1 MISSISRR
9 GISITPRLPSNLT
22 TNQSRAGVRF
32 TTKVTPMLLNAVADG
47 ITAAFVAQ
55 ENLTSGDSL
64 GTKLA

>member
-1 MISSISRR
+1 M
-9 GISITPRLPSNLT
+9 T
-22 TNQSRAGVRF
+22 TNGDLSRAEARLF